1 MATLCFVVSSL
12 LFLSSVGES
21 CKNDY
26 SEYGF
31 ALTDHAYE
39 SIRVDRLISCYMA
52 CSMQPA
58 CQSLNYNLADK
69 TCDLNNDTKYYRPKY
84 FVEKPT
90 SVYAENRDSGKLF
103 GTYAHSCIHF
113 SHFRHFSAFI
123 RLAVSAVNLGSL
135 RNDNATNQRL
145 NWLKNNRAARAARFL
160 VQFFDVVCQTTTS
173 DFHI

>member
-1 MATLCFVVSSL
+1 MAALCIVLPLL
-12 LFLSSVGES
+12 LFPSSTWAGES

-103 GTYAHSCIHF
+103 ATFTHSYIHF
-113 SHFRHFSAFI
+113 SHFLSSFL
-123 RLAVSAVNLGSL
+123 RLHSTCRLSRVFREFKKRQ
-135 RNDNATNQRL
+135 RNNSMT
-145 NWLKNNRAARAARFL
+145 
-160 VQFFDVVCQTTTS
+160 
-173 DFHI
+173 

>member
-1 MATLCFVVSSL
+1 MTLACSTKSRAKGTKDMEALCIVLPFLLLPSSTWA
-12 LFLSSVGES
+12 GES

-103 GTYAHSCIHF
+103 AGNIFIFHTSF
-113 SHFRHFSAFI
+113 SSFLRLYSTCRLSRVFREFKK
-123 RLAVSAVNLGSL
+123 RQ
-135 RNDNATNQRL
+135 RNNSMT
-145 NWLKNNRAARAARFL
+145 WLVEK
-160 VQFFDVVCQTTTS
+160 
-173 DFHI
+173 

>member
-1 MATLCFVVSSL
+1 MTLACSTKSRVKGTKDMAALCFVFSSF
-12 LFLSSVGES
+12 LFLSSTWAGES

-58 CQSLNYNLADK
+58 CQSLNYNVADK
-69 TCDLNNDTKYYRPKY
+69 TCELNNDTKYYRPKY

-90 SVYAENRDSGKLF
+90 FVYAENRDSGRLF
-103 GTYAHSCIHF
+103 ATFTHSYIHF
-113 SHFRHFSAFI
+113 SHFRHFSVFT
-123 RLAVSAVNLGSL
+123 RLAVSAANLGSL
-135 RNDNATNQRL
+135 RNDKATNQ
-145 NWLKNNRAARAARFL
+145 
-160 VQFFDVVCQTTTS
+160 
-173 DFHI
+173 

>member
-1 MATLCFVVSSL
+1 METLCFVVSSL

-103 GTYAHSCIHF
+103 AGNIFIFHTSF
-113 SHFRHFSAFI
+113 SSFLRLYSTCRLRRVFREFKK
-123 RLAVSAVNLGSL
+123 RQ
-135 RNDNATNQRL
+135 RNNSMT
-145 NWLKNNRAARAARFL
+145 
-160 VQFFDVVCQTTTS
+160 
-173 DFHI
+173 

>member
-1 MATLCFVVSSL
+1 MTLACSTKSRVKGTKDMAALCIVLPLL
-12 LFLSSVGES
+12 LFPSSTWAGES

-31 ALTDHAYE
+31 ALIDHAYE

-103 GTYAHSCIHF
+103 AGNIFIFHTSFSSFLRVHSTCRLSSEF
-113 SHFRHFSAFI
+113 RKFKKRKSHKSI
-123 RLAVSAVNLGSL
+123 
-135 RNDNATNQRL
+135 T
-145 NWLKNNRAARAARFL
+145 
-160 VQFFDVVCQTTTS
+160 
-173 DFHI
+173 

>member
-1 MATLCFVVSSL
+1 MAALCIVFL
-12 LFLSSVGES
+12 FFLSSTRVGES

-26 SEYGF
+26 SEHGF
-31 ALTDHAYE
+31 ALIDHAYE

-90 SVYAENRDSGKLF
+90 FVYAENRDSESPWRRLNAATVCF
-103 GTYAHSCIHF
+103 GAKT
-113 SHFRHFSAFI
+113 
-123 RLAVSAVNLGSL
+123 RLASFKSSFLALSMLSNWFTSMERCPVEKRGLNGAVTRVG
-135 RNDNATNQRL
+135 RNCA
-145 NWLKNNRAARAARFL
+145 F
-160 VQFFDVVCQTTTS
+160 S
-173 DFHI
+173 

>member
-1 MATLCFVVSSL
+1 MSLTCSTKSYVKGRKDMATLCFVVSSL

-90 SVYAENRDSGKLF
+90 SVYAENRDSE
-103 GTYAHSCIHF
+103 SPW
-113 SHFRHFSAFI
+113 R
-123 RLAVSAVNLGSL
+123 
-135 RNDNATNQRL
+135 RL
-145 NWLKNNRAARAARFL
+145 NSAHVCFGAKNNTFGRFQIEFSGSINAVKPVHL
-160 VQFFDVVCQTTTS
+160 DGKVSCGEAWAKWGCYPGRQK
-173 DFHI
+173 